1 MGVEFSQEVFD
12 EICDRL
18 VDGESLR
25 KICKDKHMP
34 SKWAVLK
41 WLAKDEVE
49 GDGLLVAQYA
59 RAREAQIEGEM
70 DEMIEIADA
79 EEDPAKARVRIWARQ
94 WKAGKLKP
102 KKYGDRV
109 DHTHSI
115 EKIERIEV
123 EVVSAPMRDVTPK
136 EIEQS

>member
-1 MGVEFSQEVFD
+1 MAEYSDELFD
-12 EICDRL
+12 EICERIAG
-18 VDGESLR
+18 GESLAS
-25 KICKDKHMP
+25 ICRDKKMP
-34 SKWAVLK
+34 SQTAVYK
-41 WLAKDEVE
+41 WLQKDDGGELVE
-49 GDGLLVAQYA
+49 KYT
-59 RAREAQIEGEM
+59 RARELQG
-70 DEMIEIADA
+70 DSSFDSVLDVGRQVIAGTIAPDQ
-79 EEDPAKARVRIWARQ
+79 ARVAIDTLKWA
-94 WKAGKLKP
+94 AGKLRP